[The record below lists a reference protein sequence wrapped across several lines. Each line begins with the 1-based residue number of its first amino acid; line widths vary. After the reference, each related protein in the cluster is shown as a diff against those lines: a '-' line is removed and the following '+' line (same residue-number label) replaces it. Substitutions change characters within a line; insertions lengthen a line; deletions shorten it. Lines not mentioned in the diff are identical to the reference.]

1 MTHGSQQ
8 RSRATS
14 RPPLTR
20 SGGKVDLPPGDSGV
34 RLADLVGAFSLATD
48 LGLGQ
53 PMDHVLRAWRIAA
66 ALGEHVGIEADD
78 RGGLYYVVTL
88 AWVGCVADAPEVAA
102 LFGDDI
108 AFRAD
113 SYEVD
118 FAGLPMLG
126 FMLRHVGAG
135 SPALRRI
142 RLGANLMVTGGR
154 AVQRGLMSH
163 CLTTSRLAE
172 RFELG
177 EDVCGPLHQVFA
189 RWDGKGVPSDVG
201 GEGIALPMRLFH
213 LADTVEVHHRTRG
226 VDAAVEVAQAKRGK
240 HFDPSVVDEFC
251 ALAGEVL
258 GEPDTEHDWTELIDA
273 EPSLQQRLTEAQ
285 LDGALEAIADF
296 TDLRSTF
303 RGGHSRAVADLVR
316 LAAAERGLPDA
327 DITAVRRAALVHDLG
342 LHGVPATILD
352 KPGPLT
358 AVERERLRMHSYY
371 TERMLA
377 RPAPL
382 ARIGAIASLTHERN
396 DGSGYHRGL
405 PAPAIPATARLLAA
419 ACAFQ
424 AMTEP
429 RGHRPALTAKQAA
442 SELRAEVRDG
452 RLDAEAVDAVLGAA
466 GQPRAARRAGPAGLT
481 PREIEVLLLIARGGS
496 TRQVAR
502 ELGIT
507 PKTAETHIERIYAK
521 TGATTRSTATLFALQ
536 QGLLGTLEPLDL

>member
-1 MTHGSQQ
+1 MERTSPAGS
-8 RSRATS
+8 A
-14 RPPLTR
+14 
-20 SGGKVDLPPGDSGV
+20 DSGV

-53 PMDHVLRAWRIAA
+53 PMDHVLRSWRIAA
-66 ALGEHVGIEADD
+66 TLGEHVGVEADG
-78 RGGLYYVVTL
+78 RAALYYVTTL
-88 AWVGCVADAPEVAA
+88 AWVGCVADTPEVAA

-113 SYEVD
+113 SYDID

-142 RLGANLMVTGGR
+142 RVGANLMLTGGK

-163 CLTTSRLAE
+163 CLTTSRMAE

-189 RWDGKGVPSDVG
+189 RWDGKGVPGDIG
-201 GEGIALPMRLFH
+201 GTEIALPMRLFH
-213 LADTVEVHHRTRG
+213 LADTVEVHHRARG
-226 VDAAVEVAQAKRGK
+226 VDAAVEIALAKRGK
-240 HFDPSVVDEFC
+240 HFDPAVVDEFC

-258 GEPDTEHDWTELIDA
+258 GEPDAEHDWAALVDA
-273 EPSLQQRLTEAQ
+273 EPSLQHRLSEAQ
-285 LDGALEAIADF
+285 LDRALEAIADF
-296 TDLRSTF
+296 TDLRSTA
-303 RGGHSRAVADLVR
+303 RAGHSRAVAELAG
-316 LAAAERGLPDA
+316 LAATERALPDA
-327 DITAVRRAALVHDLG
+327 EVAAVRRAALVHDLG
-342 LHGVPATILD
+342 LHGIPATILD

-358 AVERERLRMHSYY
+358 APERERLRMYPYY
-371 TERMLA
+371 TDRMLA
-377 RPAPL
+377 HPDAL
-382 ARIGAIASLTHERN
+382 ARIGAIASLTHERG

-405 PAPAIPATARLLAA
+405 KANAIPATARVLAA

-429 RGHRPALTAKQAA
+429 RAHRSPLTAKHAV
-442 SELRAEVRDG
+442 SELRADVRAG
-452 RLDAEAVDAVLGAA
+452 RLDPDAVDAVLAAA
-466 GQPRAARRAGPAGLT
+466 GQPRAKRRAGPAGLT
-481 PREIEVLLLIARGGS
+481 PREIEVLILIARGGS

-502 ELGIT
+502 ELAIT

-521 TGATTRSTATLFALQ
+521 TGANTRSTATLFALQ
-536 QGLLGTLEPLDL
+536 HGLLGTLEPLDL